1 VKVTVGGTQG
11 KLTEPRGAAR
21 MARIFAALLSADL
34 VTRALAAVA
43 TVVVVRT
50 LAPSEFGEVA
60 FVLATAATIG
70 VLADLGLPLLLV
82 RDISANPDSAPRLL
96 GAALECVAVL
106 GGTVFG
112 LAALITLIAGAPG
125 PATAGAMVV
134 GLLVLAANSLIRPL
148 EASLTG
154 YGRAH
159 LITLANAIRGATLV
173 AGTALV
179 AVTEPS
185 PVAFLGAAAAAETVG
200 LLVLASF
207 SSRKVPRPVFGA
219 GAHEL
224 IALARRSLP
233 FALLAGFSL
242 IYLRIDLI
250 MLGLLGSHSAV
261 GNYGVAARILD
272 TSLAVPAYFGG
283 AFLATVAQTGVGGR
297 QAAAQTET
305 ALRYLLLIAVPL
317 AFVLAF
323 AADPLVRLVAGASYD
338 DAGTIL
344 IRLTP
349 VLVLASAYAVLGNLQ
364 VAVDRIRLLAGISLA
379 GIALKLALNAW
390 AIPLY
395 GANGAALA
403 AVGGELLVVGA
414 QWYFARDDIDAARLA
429 GWCGRL
435 AIAAVAMVGV
445 GLLALDMLSWPA
457 AVALGLPTFAL
468 IALLTRVISIGELR
482 MVLGSVDIGRPGDI
496 ASP

>member
-1 VKVTVGGTQG
+1 
-11 KLTEPRGAAR
+11 
-21 MARIFAALLSADL
+21 MARIFTALLSADL
-34 VTRALAAVA
+34 VGRALAAIA
-43 TVVVVRT
+43 TIIVVRA
-50 LAPSEFGEVA
+50 LAPDEFGQVA
-60 FVLATAATIG
+60 FVLAAAATLG

-82 RDISANPDSAPRLL
+82 RDISADPASAPRLL
-96 GAALECVAVL
+96 GASLECVAVL

-112 LAALITLIAGAPG
+112 AAALITVIAGVPG
-125 PATAGAMVV
+125 PATGGAMVL
-134 GLLVLAANSLIRPL
+134 GLVVLAANSLIRPF
-148 EASLTG
+148 EATLTG
-154 YGRAH
+154 CGRAH
-159 LITLANAIRGATLV
+159 LITLEHAIRGTTLV
-173 AGTALV
+173 GATALV
-179 AVTEPS
+179 AAIGPS
-185 PVAFLGAAAAAETVG
+185 PVAFLGAAAVSETAG
-200 LLVLASF
+200 LVVIASL
-207 SSRKVPRPVFGA
+207 SATRVTRPEFGA
-219 GAHEL
+219 RAHEVV
-224 IALARRSLP
+224 ALGRRSLP

-283 AFLATVAQTGVGGR
+283 AFLATIAQTGVGER
-297 QAAAQTET
+297 QTAAQTET
-305 ALRYLLLIAVPL
+305 ALRYLLLLAAPL

-323 AADPLVRLVAGASYD
+323 TADPLVHLIAGSSYD

-344 IRLTP
+344 VRLSP

-364 VAVDRIRLLAGISLA
+364 VALNRIRLLAGISLA

-414 QWYFARDDIDAARLA
+414 QWYFAREDIDAARLA

-435 AIAAVAMVGV
+435 AIAAAAMVGV
-445 GLLALDMLSWPA
+445 GLLALDALSWPA
-457 AVALGLPTFAL
+457 ALALGLSTFAVF
-468 IALLTRVISIGELR
+468 ALLTRVISIGELR
-482 MVLGSVDIGRPGDI
+482 VVLGSVDIGRPGDI

>member
-1 VKVTVGGTQG
+1 VNVTVGGTQG

-34 VTRALAAVA
+34 VTRAMAAVA
-43 TVVVVRT
+43 TVIVVRE
-50 LAPSEFGEVA
+50 LAPSEYGEVA
-60 FVLATAATIG
+60 FVLATAAAIG
-70 VLADLGLPLLLV
+70 ILADLGLPLLLV
-82 RDISANPDSAPRLL
+82 RDISAEPASAPRLL

-106 GGTVFG
+106 GGIVFG
-112 LAALITLIAGAPG
+112 AAALITLIAGAPG
-125 PATAGAMVV
+125 PATGAAMVV
-134 GLLVLAANSLIRPL
+134 GLVVLAANSLIRPL
-148 EASLTG
+148 EAALTG

-159 LITLANAIRGATLV
+159 LITLANAIRGTALVGGTTLV
-173 AGTALV
+173 AL
-179 AVTEPS
+179 TEPS
-185 PVAFLGAAAAAETVG
+185 PVAFLGAAAAAEIVG

-207 SSRKVPRPVFGA
+207 SATRIPRPVFGA
-219 GAHEL
+219 SAGDL
-224 IALARRSLP
+224 LALARRSLP

-242 IYLRIDLI
+242 IYLRIDVI

-283 AFLATVAQTGVGGR
+283 AFLATVAQTGLGGR
-297 QAAAQTET
+297 QAASQTET

-323 AADPLVRLVAGASYD
+323 TADPLVRLVAGTSYD

-344 IRLTP
+344 IRLSP
-349 VLVLASAYAVLGNLQ
+349 VIVLASAYAVLGNLQ
-364 VAVDRIRLLAGISLA
+364 VALDRIRLLATISLA
-379 GIALKLALNAW
+379 GIGLKLALNAW

-403 AVGGELLVVGA
+403 AVGGELLVVAA
-414 QWYFARDDIDAARLA
+414 QWYFAREEIDTVRLA

-435 AIAAVAMVGV
+435 AIAAAAMVGV
-445 GLLALDMLSWPA
+445 GLLALDAFSWPA
-457 AVALGLPTFAL
+457 ALATGLPTFAL
-468 IALLTRVISIGELR
+468 FALLTRIISIGELR
-482 MVLGSVDIGRPGDI
+482 VALGSVDI
-496 ASP
+496 